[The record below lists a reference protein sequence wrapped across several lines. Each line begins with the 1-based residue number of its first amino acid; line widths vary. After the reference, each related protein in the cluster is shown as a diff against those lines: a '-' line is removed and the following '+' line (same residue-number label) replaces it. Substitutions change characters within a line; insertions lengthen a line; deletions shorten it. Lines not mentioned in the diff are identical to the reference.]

1 MKETNGNISHKD
13 GLLTFLA
20 PLLKVALPLLQNML
34 TLLAKTVLVS
44 LKLTAGASAT
54 DRVIQKNI
62 FGPQTKRIFS
72 NEEMDDITEIVRY
85 LEESSF
91 PIKGIHETIK
101 NKAKEKR

>member
-20 PLLKVALPLLQNML
+20 PLLKVALPLLQNIL

-62 FGPQTKRIFS
+62 FGPHTKRIFS

>member
-20 PLLKVALPLLQNML
+20 PLLKVALPLLQNIL

-54 DRVIQKNI
+54 VGLFRRTFLDHRLNGYSQMKKWMI
-62 FGPQTKRIFS
+62 
-72 NEEMDDITEIVRY
+72 
-85 LEESSF
+85 
-91 PIKGIHETIK
+91 
-101 NKAKEKR
+101 